1 MRHPRFRTSVFVAS
15 TLISLTVLTG
25 CGGSDS
31 GEAVGGADSSASAGA
46 ETSAAAAV
54 KPLTAEELGK
64 ASLVK
69 ADVAGYEVKAA
80 TKAEVAAAGAVKV
93 TGAEC
98 EPLGRAVAGAAVGEP
113 EAKVSRRVTG
123 NGADALSA
131 EEEAVDINVGMVT
144 LASYADSDDAAAA
157 LKSVGDAV
165 TACAGGFQW
174 TAAGELLKASKVGQD
189 KAPAVGEEAVAFSAV
204 TPVDGVSA
212 PWKVVVFREG
222 ATLAHFVV
230 SNAGSMVSG
239 KDFTFPADLVTAQAD
254 KLT

>member
-1 MRHPRFRTSVFVAS
+1 M
-15 TLISLTVLTG
+15 
-25 CGGSDS
+25 
-31 GEAVGGADSSASAGA
+31 
-46 ETSAAAAV
+46 
-54 KPLTAEELGK
+54 KPLTAEELDK

-80 TKAEVAAAGAVKV
+80 TKAEVTAADAVKV
-93 TGAEC
+93 TGAGC
-98 EPLGRAVAGAAVGEP
+98 QPLGRAVAGAAVGEP
-113 EAKVSRRVTG
+113 DANVSRRVTG

-144 LASYADSDDAAAA
+144 LASYASSDDAATA

-165 TACAGGFQW
+165 AACAGGFEW
-174 TAAGELLKASKVGQD
+174 TAGGELLKASKVARD
-189 KAPAVGEEAVAFSAV
+189 KAPTAGEEAVAFSAV

-212 PWKVVVFREG
+212 PWKVVVSRKG

-239 KDFTFPADLVTAQAD
+239 KDFTFPADLVTAQTG
-254 KLT
+254 KLA